1 MSFYVLCPKKDPR
14 STFTPY
20 GKITKK
26 DIFFVI
32 VVDLQCIVEAVLN
45 IVFFKSIKP
54 NNL

>member
-26 DIFFVI
+26 DIYFFVI
-32 VVDLQCIVEAVLN
+32 VVDLQCIVEAVLK
-45 IVFFKSIKP
+45 IVFLNP
-54 NNL
+54 